1 MSPSLILLEEVPTEA
16 GRPVWINADVLTG
29 PGGLA
34 KPLDPHGFLSAVSAL
49 PTSTVL
55 SLGWT
60 TGWSAGADNP
70 GEEASSPA
78 AVFVYTLPF
87 ALLTC

>member
-1 MSPSLILLEEVPTEA
+1 MSPSLVLLEEVPTEA
-16 GRPVWINADVLTG
+16 GRPVWINADVLAG
-29 PGGLA
+29 PGGHA

-60 TGWSAGADNP
+60 TGWSAGVDNP